1 MGVFIDDAVDGGVEI
16 VALVPGGPAQSS
28 GLERGDVLVRVGE
41 VAVAD
46 LSDLEQV
53 LRARNPGDEVE
64 VRVLRAGSP
73 LVRRLALGVRPARA
87 WSVAP
92 VPPAPPPAPAPPL
105 AGLDVVEMT
114 PELRRHFGAPPDTGV
129 LVARVGTGTRAARSG
144 LAAGDVLVRI
154 DDRRAVDVAFV
165 RSALSGPD
173 ARVVHVVRDRK
184 PVTVDF
190 VEAAGGSA
198 GAEDRTARIEREIEV
213 LERRI
218 EELRRELDRHR
229 DGGSEP

>member
-1 MGVFIDDAVDGGVEI
+1 
-16 VALVPGGPAQSS
+16 
-28 GLERGDVLVRVGE
+28 
-41 VAVAD
+41 
-46 LSDLEQV
+46 
-53 LRARNPGDEVE
+53 
-64 VRVLRAGSP
+64 
-73 LVRRLALGVRPARA
+73 
-87 WSVAP
+87 
-92 VPPAPPPAPAPPL
+92 
-105 AGLDVVEMT
+105 
-114 PELRRHFGAPPDTGV
+114 
-129 LVARVGTGTRAARSG
+129 
-144 LAAGDVLVRI
+144 
-154 DDRRAVDVAFV
+154 V